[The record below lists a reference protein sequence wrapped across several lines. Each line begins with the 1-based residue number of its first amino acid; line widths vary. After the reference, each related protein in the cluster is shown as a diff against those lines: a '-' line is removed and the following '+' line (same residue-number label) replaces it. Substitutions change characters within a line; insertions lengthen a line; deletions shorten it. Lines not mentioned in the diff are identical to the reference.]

1 MTKEL
6 GVCIETT
13 EDDALKM
20 VVVIDEFGFK
30 ALGLTKDDFTK
41 KNFISQLGYDPN
53 RIDIIN
59 GID

>member
-20 VVVIDEFGFK
+20 VVVIDN
-30 ALGLTKDDFTK
+30 LGSK
-41 KNFISQLGYDPN
+41 
-53 RIDIIN
+53 R
-59 GID
+59 